1 MIELIRDTAYFQSMW
16 VENYNF
22 RSVSVNLV
30 SVSVNL
36 VSVSVNLVSVS
47 DNVGRSDFIV
57 SFNVV

>member
-36 VSVSVNLVSVS
+36 VSVS